1 MDAIL
6 KTACADNIK
15 NSSFKN
21 YKSISIKL
29 FNIINK
35 NDYNDKMSEE
45 EIMTGFGKIVNK
57 FETLQKYLEDEKN
70 AFKTTTKKNY
80 INNLLNVILK
90 IKNIDSFCIKK
101 KKKLQDIKNAI
112 RLYWELL
119 RKNLDIINVAKKNKQ
134 QEDNEIEKSNTESVE
149 EEVLNFKKA
158 FGLDENGNPITEEEK
173 LQPIIE
179 EPFGELTSVEE
190 IEYLI
195 EKKQIQLDLNML
207 EYQQTM
213 LEKEKKCIEDKLEY
227 IKNTIQYRKEQLQ

>member
-119 RKNLDIINVAKKNKQ
+119 RKDLDIINVAKKNKQ
-134 QEDNEIEKSNTESVE
+134 QELDNEIEKNNDPVSE
-149 EEVLNFKKA
+149 EE
-158 FGLDENGNPITEEEK
+158 EEEK

-179 EPFGELTSVEE
+179 EPFVELTSVEE
-190 IEYLI
+190 IENLI
-195 EKKQIQLDLNML
+195 QKKQIELDLNML

>member
-119 RKNLDIINVAKKNKQ
+119 RKDLDIINVAKKNKQ
-134 QEDNEIEKSNTESVE
+134 QELDNEIEKNNDPVSE
-149 EEVLNFKKA
+149 EE
-158 FGLDENGNPITEEEK
+158 EEEK

-179 EPFGELTSVEE
+179 EPFVELTSVEE
-190 IEYLI
+190 IENI
-195 EKKQIQLDLNML
+195 IQKKQIELDLNML